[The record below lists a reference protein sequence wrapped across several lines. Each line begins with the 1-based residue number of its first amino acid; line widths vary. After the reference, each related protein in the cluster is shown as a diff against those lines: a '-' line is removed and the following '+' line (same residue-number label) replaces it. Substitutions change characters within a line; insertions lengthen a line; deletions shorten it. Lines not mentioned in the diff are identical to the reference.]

1 MEANLVPANTETKSA
16 LDDQILEEA
25 SEAESTSSNG
35 NSGVDIE
42 GDIDDGVPPVYYSIS
57 SYGADYTLDGWVK
70 RLNRGDIV
78 IPRFQRSYVWKI
90 DQASR
95 LIESFLLG
103 LPVPEIFL
111 AKENETNRLI
121 VIDGQQRLKSL
132 QYFYNGQFP
141 DERPGSNHHIP
152 FALSDKVASQF
163 VGKTYETLSAS
174 DRRQLDDSI
183 MSATIVRQEAPSKEE
198 DNEQTSMYHIFERL
212 NTGGN
217 QLRPQEIRAAIYHGK
232 LNDLL
237 HELNIYDQWQKIF
250 QGKKSA
256 KSPNL
261 STRMKDQ
268 ELILRFLALYFELNS
283 YKGAMKDFLSTFMSE
298 NRSLDQSYS
307 GFQMRSVFEK
317 TVDLVYA
324 SIGEKAFRPRRGLHA
339 AVFDAVMV
347 ALAKRLDQNPVQD
360 LVALKAAYEQ
370 LVASEEFRQVS
381 IDSRQMTNT
390 ENVRK
395 RIELATLAFE
405 TVP

>member
-1 MEANLVPANTETKSA
+1 MEANLVPSESV
-16 LDDQILEEA
+16 LDDQFLEETYG
-25 SEAESTSSNG
+25 EESTSPNG
-35 NSGVDIE
+35 NSEVDLE
-42 GDIDDGVPPVYYSIS
+42 GDVDDGIPPVYYSIS

-78 IPRFQRSYVWKI
+78 IPIFQRSYVWKI

-111 AKENETNRLI
+111 AKENETNKLI

-141 DERPGSNHHIP
+141 ERPGSSHHIP
-152 FALSDKVASQF
+152 FALSEKVARQF

-217 QLRPQEIRAAIYHGK
+217 QLLPQEIRAAIYHGK

-256 KSPNL
+256 TSPDL
-261 STRMKDQ
+261 SKRMKDQ

-298 NRSLDQSYS
+298 NRSLDQNYN

-347 ALAKRLDQNPVQD
+347 ALAKRLDQKPVQD
-360 LVALKAAYEQ
+360 FVALKEAYDQ
-370 LVASEEFRQVS
+370 LLASEEFQQVS
-381 IDSRQMTNT
+381 IYSRQMTNT